1 MGGLRWAVRVEVR
14 SMGSL
19 GLGAGLVV
27 MVEAS
32 GVRTRDQGGGA
43 MESGQGWANIGIW
56 GVSVAV

>member
-19 GLGAGLVV
+19 GLRAGLVV

-32 GVRTRDQGGGA
+32 GGED
-43 MESGQGWANIGIW
+43 
-56 GVSVAV
+56 